1 MRVATSC
8 YIVRYTNGDP
18 RKIPLRFLVRFYR
31 DIGEDQNAGSDAGN
45 SSRLLVNLQVLRAL
59 AALSVVVAHTLHEN
73 EALAVLTGRVA
84 VDGSAWNLGF
94 GVDIFFVLSGFI
106 MTHTAAS
113 EFGRS
118 GAPLR
123 FFLRRCARVIPLYW
137 LLTSMMLIGALAAP
151 SLLSVPIGSV
161 SHVLASYF
169 FIPSGRGVDEIRPVL
184 ALGWTLNYEM
194 LFYVFF
200 AAALLLP
207 LRLGVIWLSVLM
219 VGMALAGRLVDAGQV
234 QIAFWTSPIILE
246 FLFGVHV
253 ALIFRS
259 GVRIGGAAALGL
271 MVIGLFGFAHVSSPW
286 NDASLPQFLR
296 SGLPAALFVLA
307 AAIGPVL
314 PRKKTVLWGVALGDA
329 SYSLYL
335 AHPFI
340 LRPMRTIWVKAIGG
354 ALPPGLF
361 VVCATFVAVMFAV
374 ALFRYVEKPLTSRVQ
389 KIVLGTAQ
397 PKRIANVT
405 LAAADTEQA

>member
-1 MRVATSC
+1 
-8 YIVRYTNGDP
+8 
-18 RKIPLRFLVRFYR
+18 VRFYR
-31 DIGEDQNAGSDAGN
+31 EILEGGGAGSDAGK
-45 SSRLLVNLQVLRAL
+45 SPRMLLNLQVLRAL
-59 AALSVVVAHTLHEN
+59 AALSVVVAHALHETGF
-73 EALAVLTGRVA
+73 LAAATGRAA

-106 MTHTAAS
+106 MTHTAAC
-113 EFGRS
+113 EFGKS

-137 LLTSMMLIGALAAP
+137 LLTSIMLLGALAAP
-151 SLLSVPIGSV
+151 SLLAVPIGTV
-161 SHVLASYF
+161 SHILASYF
-169 FIPSGRGVDEIRPVL
+169 FIPSGRGVDEVRPVL

-200 AAALLLP
+200 SLALLLP
-207 LRLGVIWLSVLM
+207 IRLGIVWLSVLM
-219 VGMALAGRLVDAGQV
+219 VGMALVGNLVDPSHV

-259 GVRIGGAAALGL
+259 GVRIGVGGALGFAA
-271 MVIGLFGFAHVSSPW
+271 IGLLGFVRVSAPW
-286 NDASLPQFLR
+286 DDAALPQFLR

-314 PRKKTVLWGVALGDA
+314 PHRKIVLWGVALGDA

-340 LRPMRTIWVKAIGG
+340 LRPMRAIWTKVIGG
-354 ALPPGLF
+354 ALPLGLF
-361 VVCATFVAVMFAV
+361 TLFSTLAA
-374 ALFRYVEKPLTSRVQ
+374 ALFALALFQGVERPLTSRVQ
-389 KIVLGTAQ
+389 SIVLRSRRH
-397 PKRIANVT
+397 KRISTGT
-405 LAAADTEQA
+405 LPAAETESV

>member
-1 MRVATSC
+1 M
-8 YIVRYTNGDP
+8 
-18 RKIPLRFLVRFYR
+18 RFYKEIPEGR
-31 DIGEDQNAGSDAGN
+31 DAGGNAGKSAHM
-45 SSRLLVNLQVLRAL
+45 LLNLQVLRAL
-59 AALSVVVAHTLHEN
+59 AASSVVIAHALHET
-73 EALAVLTGRVA
+73 EILAAATGRAA

-113 EFGRS
+113 EFGKS
-118 GAPLR
+118 GAPLH
-123 FFLRRCARVIPLYW
+123 FFLRRCARVVPLYW
-137 LLTSMMLIGALAAP
+137 LLTSIMLLGALAAP
-151 SLLSVPIGSV
+151 SLLVVPVGSI

-169 FIPSGRGVDEIRPVL
+169 FIPSGRGVGEIRPVL

-200 AAALLLP
+200 ALALLLP
-207 LRLGVIWLSVLM
+207 IRVGVIWLSVLM
-219 VGMALAGRLVDAGQV
+219 VGMALVGNLVDPSHV

-246 FLFGVHV
+246 FLFGVYV

-259 GVRIGGAAALGL
+259 GVRIGKGIAFGL
-271 MVIGLFGFAHVSSPW
+271 VAIGLLGFVHVSTLW
-286 NDASLPQFLR
+286 NDAALPQFLR

-314 PRKKTVLWGVALGDA
+314 PHKRPVLWSVALGDA

-340 LRPMRTIWVKAIGG
+340 LRPMRAIWAKVIGG
-354 ALPPGLF
+354 ALPLGLF
-361 VVCATFVAVMFAV
+361 AGFSTLAAALLAL
-374 ALFRYVEKPLTSRVQ
+374 ALFRGIEKPLTRRVQ
-389 KIVLGTAQ
+389 SVVLGSARR
-397 PKRIANVT
+397 KRISAGA
-405 LAAADTEQA
+405 LPAADTESA

>member
-1 MRVATSC
+1 MW
-8 YIVRYTNGDP
+8 
-18 RKIPLRFLVRFYR
+18 FYR
-31 DIGEDQNAGSDAGN
+31 EILEGPAAGSDAGK
-45 SSRLLVNLQVLRAL
+45 SSRLLSNLQVLRAL
-59 AALSVVVAHTLHEN
+59 AALSVVVAHALHET
-73 EALAVLTGRVA
+73 EMLAIATGRVA

-113 EFGRS
+113 EFGKS

-137 LLTSMMLIGALAAP
+137 LLTSLLLIGALLAP
-151 SLLSVPIGSV
+151 SLLVVPIGSV

-169 FIPSGRGVDEIRPVL
+169 FIPSGRGADEIRPVL
-184 ALGWTLNYEM
+184 ALAWTLNYEM

-207 LRLGVIWLSVLM
+207 MRLGIVWLSVLM
-219 VGMALAGRLVDAGQV
+219 AGMALVGRLIDPGHV
-234 QIAFWTSPIILE
+234 QIAFWTNPIILE
-246 FLFGVHV
+246 FLFGVYV

-259 GVRIGGAAALGL
+259 GIRIGGTAALGF
-271 MVIGLFGFAHVSSPW
+271 MVIGLLGFVRISTPW
-286 NDASLPQFLR
+286 SDAALPQFLR

-307 AAIGPVL
+307 AASGPVL
-314 PRKKTVLWGVALGDA
+314 PRGKLVLWGVALGDA

-340 LRPMRTIWVKAIGG
+340 LRPMRAVWAKALGG
-354 ALPPGLF
+354 ALPLGLF
-361 VVCATFVAVMFAV
+361 VVCAASVAVMFSLL
-374 ALFRYVEKPLTSRVQ
+374 LFRVVEKPLTSHVQSFVLRAVRRKRVS
-389 KIVLGTAQ
+389 
-397 PKRIANVT
+397 PT
-405 LAAADTEQA
+405 LSAADTESL

>member
-1 MRVATSC
+1 MRL
-8 YIVRYTNGDP
+8 YRE
-18 RKIPLRFLVRFYR
+18 IPEV
-31 DIGEDQNAGSDAGN
+31 GSAGGDAGK
-45 SSRLLVNLQVLRAL
+45 SPHMLVNLQVLRAL
-59 AALSVVVAHTLHEN
+59 AASSVVVAHALHETGM
-73 EALAVLTGRVA
+73 LAAATGRAA

-113 EFGRS
+113 EFGKS
-118 GAPLR
+118 GASLR

-137 LLTSMMLIGALAAP
+137 LLTSVMLLGALGAP
-151 SLLSVPIGSV
+151 SLLAVPIGSI

-207 LRLGVIWLSVLM
+207 IRLGVLWLSVLM
-219 VGMALAGRLVDAGQV
+219 VGMALVGRLIDPSQV

-246 FLFGVHV
+246 FLFGVYV

-259 GVRIGGAAALGL
+259 GARVGGGWALGL
-271 MVIGLFGFAHVSSPW
+271 AAIGLLGFVHVSTLW
-286 NDASLPQFLR
+286 NDAALPQFLR
-296 SGLPAALFVLA
+296 SGVPAALFVLA
-307 AAIGPVL
+307 AAIGPAL
-314 PRKKTVLWGVALGDA
+314 PQGRPVLWGVALGDA

-335 AHPFI
+335 VHPFI
-340 LRPMRTIWVKAIGG
+340 LRPLRAIWEKVIGG
-354 ALPPGLF
+354 GLPLGVF
-361 VVCATFVAVMFAV
+361 VVVAALVAAMVAK
-374 ALFRYVEKPLTSRVQ
+374 ALFRYVERPLTRRVQ
-389 KIVLGTAQ
+389 GLMLPSARSRRTATG
-397 PKRIANVT
+397 P
-405 LAAADTEQA
+405 LSAADTESV

>member
-1 MRVATSC
+1 M
-8 YIVRYTNGDP
+8 G
-18 RKIPLRFLVRFYR
+18 FYR
-31 DIGEDQNAGSDAGN
+31 EILGSSAAGSDAGR
-45 SSRLLVNLQVLRAL
+45 SSRLLSNLQVLRAL
-59 AALSVVVAHTLHEN
+59 AALSVVVAHALHET
-73 EALAVLTGRVA
+73 EILAAATGRAA
-84 VDGSAWNLGF
+84 VDGSASNLGF

-113 EFGRS
+113 EFGKS

-123 FFLRRCARVIPLYW
+123 FFLRRCARVVPLYW
-137 LLTSMMLIGALAAP
+137 LLTSIMLIGALAAP
-151 SLLSVPIGSV
+151 SLLAVPIGSV

-169 FIPSGRGVDEIRPVL
+169 FIPSGRGVDEVRPVL
-184 ALGWTLNYEM
+184 ALAWTLNYEM

-207 LRLGVIWLSVLM
+207 IRLGVVWLSVAM
-219 VGMALAGRLVDAGQV
+219 VGMALVGKLVDPSHI

-259 GVRIGGAAALGL
+259 GIRIGGAAALGL
-271 MVIGLFGFAHVSSPW
+271 MAIGLLGFVRISAPW
-286 NDASLPQFLR
+286 DDAALPQFLR

-314 PRKKTVLWGVALGDA
+314 PQGRLVLWGVALGDA

-340 LRPMRTIWVKAIGG
+340 LRPMRAVWAKTLGG
-354 ALPPGLF
+354 ALPLGLF
-361 VVCATFVAVMFAV
+361 VIFATLAAVLFALL
-374 ALFRYVEKPLTSRVQ
+374 LFRAVEKPLTSRVQ
-389 KIVLGTAQ
+389 SLMLRPGRKRVSTGTL
-397 PKRIANVT
+397 P
-405 LAAADTEQA
+405 AADTESA

>member
-1 MRVATSC
+1 M
-8 YIVRYTNGDP
+8 
-18 RKIPLRFLVRFYR
+18 RFYR
-31 DIGEDQNAGSDAGN
+31 DMDEGRNAGTDAGN
-45 SSRLLVNLQVLRAL
+45 SSRLLLNLQVLRAL
-59 AALSVVVAHTLHEN
+59 AALSVVVAHALHEN
-73 EALAVLTGRVA
+73 EALASVTGRAA

-113 EFGRS
+113 EFGKG

-137 LLTSMMLIGALAAP
+137 LLTSVMLLGALVAP
-151 SLLSVPIGSV
+151 SLLAVPIGSF

-207 LRLGVIWLSVLM
+207 IRAGIIWLSVLM
-219 VGMALAGRLVDAGQV
+219 IGMALLGNLVDPGRV
-234 QIAFWTSPIILE
+234 QIAFWTNPIILE

-259 GVRIGGAAALGL
+259 GVRIGGATALGL
-271 MVIGLFGFAHVSSPW
+271 TAIGLLGFVRISTPW
-286 NDASLPQFLR
+286 NDAALPQFLR
-296 SGLPAALFVLA
+296 SGVPAALFVLA

-314 PRKKTVLWGVALGDA
+314 PQKRIVLWAVALGDA

-335 AHPFI
+335 SHPFV
-340 LRPMRTIWVKAIGG
+340 LRPMRAVWAKAIGG
-354 ALPPGLF
+354 SLPLGMF
-361 VVCATFVAVMFAV
+361 VVCATLGAAIFAL
-374 ALFRYVEKPLTSRVQ
+374 ALFRGVEKPLTSRVQ
-389 KIVLGTAQ
+389 KIVLGSVRR
-397 PKRIANVT
+397 KRVP
-405 LAAADTEQA
+405 AAPRPAVDTESA

>member
-1 MRVATSC
+1 MLEGSA
-8 YIVRYTNGDP
+8 
-18 RKIPLRFLVRFYR
+18 
-31 DIGEDQNAGSDAGN
+31 AGSDAGK
-45 SSRLLVNLQVLRAL
+45 SSRLLSNLQVLRAL
-59 AALSVVVAHTLHEN
+59 AALSVVVSHALHET
-73 EALAVLTGRVA
+73 EMLAGATGRAA

-113 EFGRS
+113 EFGKN

-137 LLTSMMLIGALAAP
+137 LLTSLMLIGALVAP
-151 SLLSVPIGSV
+151 SLLTVPIGSV

-169 FIPSGRGVDEIRPVL
+169 FIPSGRGADEIRPVL
-184 ALGWTLNYEM
+184 ALAWTLNYEM

-207 LRLGVIWLSVLM
+207 IRLGIVWLSVLM
-219 VGMALAGRLVDAGQV
+219 AGMALVGRLVDPSHV
-234 QIAFWTSPIILE
+234 QIAFWTNPIILE
-246 FLFGVHV
+246 FLFGVYV

-259 GVRIGGAAALGL
+259 GIRIGGAAALAL
-271 MVIGLFGFAHVSSPW
+271 MAIGLLGFVRISAPW
-286 NDASLPQFLR
+286 SDAALPQFLR

-314 PRKKTVLWGVALGDA
+314 PQRKLVLWGVALGDA

-340 LRPMRTIWVKAIGG
+340 LRPMRAVWAKALGG
-354 ALPPGLF
+354 YLPLGLF
-361 VVCATFVAVMFAV
+361 VVFATLVA
-374 ALFRYVEKPLTSRVQ
+374 ALFALLLFRGVEKPLTSRVQ
-389 KIVLGTAQ
+389 SLVLRSGQ
-397 PKRIANVT
+397 KRIPTGA
-405 LAAADTEQA
+405 LPAADTEGA

>member
-1 MRVATSC
+1 MRF
-8 YIVRYTNGDP
+8 N
-18 RKIPLRFLVRFYR
+18 R
-31 DIGEDQNAGSDAGN
+31 DMVEGRNAGTDAGN
-45 SSRLLVNLQVLRAL
+45 SSRLLLNLQVLRAL
-59 AALSVVVAHTLHEN
+59 AALSVVVAHALHEN
-73 EALAVLTGRVA
+73 EALASVTGRAA

-113 EFGRS
+113 EFGKG

-137 LLTSMMLIGALAAP
+137 LLTSVMLLGALVAP
-151 SLLSVPIGSV
+151 SLLAVPIGSF

-207 LRLGVIWLSVLM
+207 IRAGIIWLSVLM
-219 VGMALAGRLVDAGQV
+219 IGMALLGNLVDPGRV
-234 QIAFWTSPIILE
+234 QIAFWTNPIILE

-253 ALIFRS
+253 ALIVRS
-259 GVRIGGAAALGL
+259 GVRIGGATALGL
-271 MVIGLFGFAHVSSPW
+271 TAIGLLGFVRISTPW
-286 NDASLPQFLR
+286 NDAALPQFLR
-296 SGLPAALFVLA
+296 SGVPAALFVLA

-314 PRKKTVLWGVALGDA
+314 PQKRIVLWAVALGDA

-335 AHPFI
+335 SHPFV
-340 LRPMRTIWVKAIGG
+340 LRPMRAVWAKTIGG
-354 ALPPGLF
+354 SLPLCMF
-361 VVCATFVAVMFAV
+361 VVCATLGAAIFAL
-374 ALFRYVEKPLTSRVQ
+374 ALFRGVEKPLTSRVQ
-389 KIVLGTAQ
+389 KIVLGSVRR
-397 PKRIANVT
+397 KRVPAGPRPAV
-405 LAAADTEQA
+405 DTESA

>member
-1 MRVATSC
+1 MRETQSAE
-8 YIVRYTNGDP
+8 
-18 RKIPLRFLVRFYR
+18 IP
-31 DIGEDQNAGSDAGN
+31 SPTPSN
-45 SSRLLVNLQVLRAL
+45 SSARLLNLQVLRAL
-59 AALSVVVAHTLHEN
+59 AASSVVVAHALHET
-73 EALAVLTGRVA
+73 ETLAVATGRAA

-113 EFGRS
+113 DFGKG

-123 FFLRRCARVIPLYW
+123 FFLRRCARVVPLYW
-137 LLTSMMLIGALAAP
+137 LLTSTLLLGALVAP
-151 SLLSVPIGSV
+151 SLLSVPIGSAP
-161 SHVLASYF
+161 HVLASYL

-200 AAALLLP
+200 ALALLLP
-207 LRLGVIWLSVLM
+207 IRLGIVWLSVLM
-219 VGMALAGRLVDAGQV
+219 IGMALVGNLVDLSHV

-246 FLFGVHV
+246 FLFGVYV

-259 GVRIGGAAALGL
+259 GVRIGAAPALGL
-271 MVIGLFGFAHVSSPW
+271 MAIGLLGFVRISMPW
-286 NDASLPQFLR
+286 NDAALPQFLR

-314 PRKKTVLWGVALGDA
+314 PRNKIVLWGVALGDA

-340 LRPMRTIWVKAIGG
+340 LRPMRAIWVKVIGG
-354 ALPPGLF
+354 ALPLGLF
-361 VVCATFVAVMFAV
+361 VFFASLVAALFAL
-374 ALFRYVEKPLTSRVQ
+374 ALFRGIEKPITSRVQ
-389 KIVLGTAQ
+389 RLVVGSSGSRRVPGGSLPAT
-397 PKRIANVT
+397 
-405 LAAADTEQA
+405 DS

>member
-1 MRVATSC
+1 M
-8 YIVRYTNGDP
+8 
-18 RKIPLRFLVRFYR
+18 RFYR
-31 DIGEDQNAGSDAGN
+31 DMVEGRNAGTDAGN
-45 SSRLLVNLQVLRAL
+45 SSRLLLNLQVLRAL
-59 AALSVVVAHTLHEN
+59 AALSVVVAHALHEN
-73 EALAVLTGRVA
+73 EALASVTGRAA
-84 VDGSAWNLGF
+84 VDGSTWNLGF

-113 EFGRS
+113 EFGKG

-137 LLTSMMLIGALAAP
+137 LLTSVMLLGALVAP
-151 SLLSVPIGSV
+151 SLLAVPIGSF

-207 LRLGVIWLSVLM
+207 IRAGIIWLSVLM
-219 VGMALAGRLVDAGQV
+219 IGMALLGNLVDSGRV
-234 QIAFWTSPIILE
+234 QIAFWTNPIILE

-253 ALIFRS
+253 ALIVRS
-259 GVRIGGAAALGL
+259 GVRIGGATALGL
-271 MVIGLFGFAHVSSPW
+271 TAIGLLGFVRISTPW
-286 NDASLPQFLR
+286 NDAALPQFLR
-296 SGLPAALFVLA
+296 SGVPAALFVLA

-314 PRKKTVLWGVALGDA
+314 PQKRIVLWAVALGDA

-335 AHPFI
+335 SHPFV
-340 LRPMRTIWVKAIGG
+340 LRPMRTVWAKTIGG
-354 ALPPGLF
+354 SLPLGMF
-361 VVCATFVAVMFAV
+361 VVCATLGAAIFAL
-374 ALFRYVEKPLTSRVQ
+374 ALFRGVEKPLTSRVQ
-389 KIVLGTAQ
+389 KIVLGSVRR
-397 PKRIANVT
+397 KRVP
-405 LAAADTEQA
+405 AAPRPAVDTESA

>member
-1 MRVATSC
+1 M
-8 YIVRYTNGDP
+8 G
-18 RKIPLRFLVRFYR
+18 FYR
-31 DIGEDQNAGSDAGN
+31 EILEGPAVGSNAGK
-45 SSRLLVNLQVLRAL
+45 SSRLLSNLQVLRAL
-59 AALSVVVAHTLHEN
+59 AALSVVVAHALHET
-73 EALAVLTGRVA
+73 EILAGATGRAA

-113 EFGRS
+113 EFGKS

-137 LLTSMMLIGALAAP
+137 LLTSLMLIGALVAP
-151 SLLSVPIGSV
+151 SLLAVPIGSV
-161 SHVLASYF
+161 SHVLASYV
-169 FIPSGRGVDEIRPVL
+169 FIPSGRGADEIRPVL
-184 ALGWTLNYEM
+184 ALAWTLNYEM

-207 LRLGVIWLSVLM
+207 IRLGLVWLSVLM
-219 VGMALAGRLVDAGQV
+219 SGMALIGRLVDLSHV

-246 FLFGVHV
+246 FLFGVYV

-259 GVRIGGAAALGL
+259 GIRIGGAAAVGL
-271 MVIGLFGFAHVSSPW
+271 MAIGLLGFVRISTPW
-286 NDASLPQFLR
+286 DEAALPQFLR

-314 PRKKTVLWGVALGDA
+314 PQRSLVLWGVALGDA

-340 LRPMRTIWVKAIGG
+340 LRPMRAIWAKALGG
-354 ALPPGLF
+354 ALPLGLF
-361 VVCATFVAVMFAV
+361 VVAATSVAAMSAL
-374 ALFRYVEKPLTSRVQ
+374 ALFRGVEKPLTSYVQ
-389 KIVLGTAQ
+389 SLVLRAA
-397 PKRIANVT
+397 PRKRISAT
-405 LAAADTEQA
+405 LSAADTESL

>member
-1 MRVATSC
+1 M
-8 YIVRYTNGDP
+8 
-18 RKIPLRFLVRFYR
+18 RFYR
-31 DIGEDQNAGSDAGN
+31 DIVEGRKAGSDAGN
-45 SSRLLVNLQVLRAL
+45 SPHMLLNLQVLRAL
-59 AALSVVVAHTLHEN
+59 AALSVVVAHALHET
-73 EALAVLTGRVA
+73 ETLAGATGRAA

-118 GAPLR
+118 GAPRR

-137 LLTSMMLIGALAAP
+137 LLTSVMLLGALVAP
-151 SLLSVPIGSV
+151 SLLTVPIGSV

-169 FIPSGRGVDEIRPVL
+169 FIPSGRGVDEVRPVL

-207 LRLGVIWLSVLM
+207 IRLGVVWLSVLM
-219 VGMALAGRLVDAGQV
+219 VGMALVGNLVDPNHV

-246 FLFGVHV
+246 FLFGVYV

-259 GVRIGGAAALGL
+259 GVRIGGGAALGL
-271 MVIGLFGFAHVSSPW
+271 MAVGFLGFIRISVPW
-286 NDASLPQFLR
+286 DDAALPQFLR
-296 SGLPAALFVLA
+296 SGLPAALLVLA

-314 PRKKTVLWGVALGDA
+314 PQKRLVFWGVALGDA

-335 AHPFI
+335 AHPFV
-340 LRPMRTIWVKAIGG
+340 LRPMRAIWVKLVGG
-354 ALPPGLF
+354 ALPLGLF
-361 VVCATFVAVMFAV
+361 VVVATLGAAVFAL
-374 ALFRYVEKPLTSRVQ
+374 ALFKGVEKPLTSRVQ
-389 KIVLGTAQ
+389 RIMLGSAQ
-397 PKRIANVT
+397 RKRAST
-405 LAAADTEQA
+405 DPLPTADTESA

>member
-1 MRVATSC
+1 MLEGPA
-8 YIVRYTNGDP
+8 
-18 RKIPLRFLVRFYR
+18 
-31 DIGEDQNAGSDAGN
+31 AGSDVGK
-45 SSRLLVNLQVLRAL
+45 SSRLLSNLQVLRAL
-59 AALSVVVAHTLHEN
+59 AALSVVVAHALHET
-73 EALAVLTGRVA
+73 EMLAGATGRAA
-84 VDGSAWNLGF
+84 VDGSGWNLGF

-113 EFGRS
+113 EFGKS

-137 LLTSMMLIGALAAP
+137 LLTSLLLIGALVAP
-151 SLLSVPIGSV
+151 SLLAVPIGSV

-169 FIPSGRGVDEIRPVL
+169 FIPSGRGGDEIRPVL
-184 ALGWTLNYEM
+184 ALAWTLNYEM

-207 LRLGVIWLSVLM
+207 IRLGIVWLSVLM
-219 VGMALAGRLVDAGQV
+219 AGMALVGRLIDPGHV
-234 QIAFWTSPIILE
+234 QIAFWTNPIILE
-246 FLFGVHV
+246 FLFGVYV

-259 GVRIGGAAALGL
+259 GVRIGSAAALGL
-271 MVIGLFGFAHVSSPW
+271 MAIGLLGFVRISSPW
-286 NDASLPQFLR
+286 DDAALPQFLR

-314 PRKKTVLWGVALGDA
+314 PQGKLVLWGVALGDA

-340 LRPMRTIWVKAIGG
+340 LRPMRAIWAKALGG
-354 ALPPGLF
+354 ALPLGLF
-361 VVCATFVAVMFAV
+361 VIFA
-374 ALFRYVEKPLTSRVQ
+374 
-389 KIVLGTAQ
+389 
-397 PKRIANVT
+397 T
-405 LAAADTEQA
+405 LAAALFSLLLFRAVEKPFTSRIQRLVLRSGRKRIPTGTLPAVDTESA

>member
-1 MRVATSC
+1 M
-8 YIVRYTNGDP
+8 
-18 RKIPLRFLVRFYR
+18 RFYR
-31 DIGEDQNAGSDAGN
+31 DMVEGRNAGTDAGN
-45 SSRLLVNLQVLRAL
+45 SSRLLLNLQVLRAL
-59 AALSVVVAHTLHEN
+59 AALSVVVAHALHEN
-73 EALAVLTGRVA
+73 EALVSVTGRAA

-113 EFGRS
+113 EFGKG

-137 LLTSMMLIGALAAP
+137 LLTSVMLLGALVAP
-151 SLLSVPIGSV
+151 SLLAVPIGSF

-207 LRLGVIWLSVLM
+207 IRAGIIWLSVLM
-219 VGMALAGRLVDAGQV
+219 IGMALLGNLVDPGRV
-234 QIAFWTSPIILE
+234 QIAFWTNPIILE

-259 GVRIGGAAALGL
+259 GVRIGGATALGL
-271 MVIGLFGFAHVSSPW
+271 TAIGLLGFVRISTLW
-286 NDASLPQFLR
+286 NDAALPQFLR
-296 SGLPAALFVLA
+296 SGVPAALFVLA

-314 PRKKTVLWGVALGDA
+314 PQKRIILWAVALGDA

-335 AHPFI
+335 SHPFV
-340 LRPMRTIWVKAIGG
+340 LRPMRAVWAETIGG
-354 ALPPGLF
+354 SLPLGMF
-361 VVCATFVAVMFAV
+361 VVCATLGAAIFAL
-374 ALFRYVEKPLTSRVQ
+374 ALFRGVEKPLTSRVQ
-389 KIVLGTAQ
+389 KIVLGSVRR
-397 PKRIANVT
+397 KRVPAGPRP
-405 LAAADTEQA
+405 AADTESA

>member
-1 MRVATSC
+1 M
-8 YIVRYTNGDP
+8 
-18 RKIPLRFLVRFYR
+18 
-31 DIGEDQNAGSDAGN
+31 
-45 SSRLLVNLQVLRAL
+45 LLNLQVLRAL
-59 AALSVVVAHTLHEN
+59 AASSVVVAHALHET
-73 EALAVLTGRVA
+73 EMLANATGRSA

-113 EFGRS
+113 EFGKS

-123 FFLRRCARVIPLYW
+123 FFLRRFARVVPLYW
-137 LLTSMMLIGALAAP
+137 LLTSLMLLGALVAP
-151 SLLSVPIGSV
+151 SLLVVPIGSV

-169 FIPSGRGVDEIRPVL
+169 FPPSGRGVNEIRPVL

-200 AAALLLP
+200 ALALLLP
-207 LRLGVIWLSVLM
+207 LRLGIVWLSVLM
-219 VGMALAGRLVDAGQV
+219 VGMALVGNLVDQSHI

-246 FLFGVHV
+246 FLFGVYV

-259 GVRIGGAAALGL
+259 GVRIGRGIAFGLAA
-271 MVIGLFGFAHVSSPW
+271 IGLLGFVRISTPW
-286 NDASLPQFLR
+286 DDAALPQFLR

-314 PRKKTVLWGVALGDA
+314 PRKRIVLWGVVLGDA

-340 LRPMRTIWVKAIGG
+340 LRPMRAVWAKVIGG
-354 ALPPGLF
+354 ALPLGLF
-361 VVCATFVAVMFAV
+361 VVFSTLVAVLFAL
-374 ALFRYVEKPLTSRVQ
+374 ALFRGVEKPLTRRVQ
-389 KIVLGTAQ
+389 DLVLGSARR
-397 PKRIANVT
+397 KRV
-405 LAAADTEQA
+405 LAGKLPAAETESG